1 MKRILVIV
9 FLVLCIWVQP
19 ARPQDETI
27 GVVKT
32 KNGEAYVLRAGTRQT
47 LQIGDKLRARDTLET
62 DKEAT
67 LGVILRDDT
76 VISLGPESRIS
87 IDSFIF
93 DPAEGRL
100 GITTSMTR
108 GTVAYLAG
116 KIVKLAPESARFET
130 PLATLGI
137 RGTRFVARVE
147 D

>member
-1 MKRILVIV
+1 M
-9 FLVLCIWVQP
+9 
-19 ARPQDETI
+19 
-27 GVVKT
+27 
-32 KNGEAYVLRAGTRQT
+32 LRAGTKQT
-47 LQIGDKLRARDTLET
+47 LQIGDKLRERDTLET

-76 VISLGPESRIS
+76 VISLGPETRIS
-87 IDSFIF
+87 VDSFIF

-100 GITTSMTR
+100 GIATSMTK

-137 RGTRFVARVE
+137 RGTRFVAGVQ

>member
-1 MKRILVIV
+1 MKRILIIV
-9 FLVLCIWVQP
+9 FLVLCVWAQP
-19 ARPQDETI
+19 GLSQDETI

-32 KNGEAYVLRAGTRQT
+32 KSGEAYVLRAGTKQT
-47 LQIGDKLRARDTLET
+47 LQIGDKLRERDTLET

-76 VISLGPESRIS
+76 VISLGPETRIS
-87 IDSFIF
+87 VDSFIF

-100 GITTSMTR
+100 GIATSMTK

-137 RGTRFVARVE
+137 RGTRFVAGVQ